1 MKPYQDVINQL
12 EKENPQAIVLFGSYA
27 WGNPHEDSDLDILMI
42 KQSDKS
48 RLSERYADIRLR
60 IKTDIPLDLMVL
72 SADEVNTY
80 KKINPFIS
88 DILQRGK
95 LIYGHI

>member
-27 WGNPHEDSDLDILMI
+27 WGKPHEDSDLDILMI
-42 KQSDKS
+42 KETDKS
-48 RLSERYADIRLR
+48 CLSERYADVRSR
-60 IKTDIPLDLMVL
+60 IKTNIPLDLMVL

-80 KKINPFIS
+80 KKSNPFIS
-88 DILQRGK
+88 EILQRGK
-95 LIYGHI
+95 IVYGKI

>member
-42 KQSDKS
+42 KQTDKS

-80 KKINPFIS
+80 KKSNPFIS
-88 DILQRGK
+88 EILQRGK
-95 LIYGHI
+95 LVYGKI